1 MLVQFSSNPNA
12 RSGQYVLLAV
22 DLIHIPDADIG
33 SEVVLWGTSSTGQVL
48 AIDEVVASSGT
59 VGYEL
64 MCAVT
69 ARVQFE
75 IEH

>member
-1 MLVQFSSNPNA
+1 MDM
-12 RSGQYVLLAV
+12 LAV
-22 DLIHIPDADIG
+22 DLTHIPDAEIG

-48 AIDEVVASSGT
+48 AIDEVAASSGT